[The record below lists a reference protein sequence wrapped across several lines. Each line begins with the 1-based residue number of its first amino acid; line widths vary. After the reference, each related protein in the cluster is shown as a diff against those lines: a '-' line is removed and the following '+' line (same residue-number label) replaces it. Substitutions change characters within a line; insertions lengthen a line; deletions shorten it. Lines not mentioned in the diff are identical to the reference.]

1 MTRICKLAL
10 TGLLTLAGTVAVA
23 DGLTAIKEAGALR
36 VAVYEDYPPYSY
48 GSGTLT
54 GVDVDLARALAEQL
68 GVGLNLMK
76 LTADETMEDDL
87 RNAVWKGHYLGGG
100 TADVMMHVP
109 ADAEFAAANDKVIIF
124 GPYFQEE
131 IAIAYDPQRIESM
144 DNLLVFAREKV
155 ALEIDTIVDTL
166 LSRAE
171 RGRLVH
177 NMLHYR
183 TVTEACDAFKNGD
196 AAAFM
201 ATRAQLEHC
210 ITAEGDRFAIAPVPV
225 AMGLFT
231 WTVGMAVKEDNQE
244 LAAALGTAL
253 AELRDKGVV
262 AEIYAR
268 HGLSYDAPS
277 AQSATTE

>member
-1 MTRICKLAL
+1 MTRIFPKQVLL
-10 TGLLTLAGTVAVA
+10 GLLMLASTTAMA
-23 DGLTAIKEAGALR
+23 DGLASIKEAGALR
-36 VAVYEDYPPYSY
+36 VAVYNDYPPYSY
-48 GSGTLT
+48 GSGTLK
-54 GVDVDLARALAEQL
+54 GVDVDLAKALAERL

-109 ADAEFAAANDKVIIF
+109 AAADFAAANDKVIIF

-131 IAIAYDPQRIESM
+131 IAIAHDPQRIEKI
-144 DNLLVFAREKV
+144 DTLLVFAREKV
-155 ALEIDTIVDTL
+155 ALEVDTIVDTL

-171 RGRLVH
+171 RGRLVQ

-183 TVTEACDAFKNGD
+183 TVTEACDAFKNGE

-201 ATRAQLEHC
+201 ATRAQLEQC
-210 ITAEGDRFAIAPVPV
+210 IADTGDRFAIAPIPV
-225 AMGLFT
+225 TMGLFS

-244 LAAALGTAL
+244 LATALTEALAALQ
-253 AELRDKGVV
+253 AEGVV
-262 AEIYAR
+262 KDIYTQ
-268 HGLSYDAPS
+268 HGLSYTVPP
-277 AQSATTE
+277 AQSVKE